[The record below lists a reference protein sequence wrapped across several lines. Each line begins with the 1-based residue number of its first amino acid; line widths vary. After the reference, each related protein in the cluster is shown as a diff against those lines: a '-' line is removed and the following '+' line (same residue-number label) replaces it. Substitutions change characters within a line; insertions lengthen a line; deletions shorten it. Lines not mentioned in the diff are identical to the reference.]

1 MSATLTTYWVTNT
14 GTSSS
19 RSYWEGAQAG
29 GGSFNAFDIP
39 ILPVAI
45 TVFPAEISRA
55 PRSWGE
61 QSFGNLNYWHV
72 VDKGGDIAA
81 REQTP
86 PFPEE
91 VRARFRSLH

>member
-19 RSYWEGAQAG
+19 RSYWEVAQAG

-55 PRSWGE
+55 AELG
-61 QSFGNLNYWHV
+61 
-72 VDKGGDIAA
+72 
-81 REQTP
+81 
-86 PFPEE
+86 
-91 VRARFRSLH
+91 RAELRQPQLLACSG